1 MNFLQKKAVHVP
13 KKLLDEGNESEIL
26 LSEAVI
32 NNDTRK
38 LKDLLKNKRQ
48 EIDLDKGIKGLP
60 PLLVASMMNK
70 LEICQILVE
79 LGGAKVNEVSSR
91 WQTTPLKLAVKGAHP
106 KIVSYLMEAG
116 KILFPHQFWAIQFS
130 MDFLVVVLPS
140 IMRKLVKMEVE
151 TLLAP

>member
-116 KILFPHQFWAIQFS
+116 KMFSNQFWAIIAF
-130 MDFLVVVLPS
+130 
-140 IMRKLVKMEVE
+140 
-151 TLLAP
+151 

>member
-1 MNFLQKKAVHVP
+1 MNSIQNKAAYIP
-13 KKLLDEGNESEIL
+13 KKLFDEGNEYEIL

-32 NNDTRK
+32 NNDTVTI
-38 LKDLLKNKRQ
+38 KDLLKNKRA

-70 LEICQILVE
+70 LEICKILVE

-91 WQTTPLKLAVKGAHP
+91 WQTTPLKLGVKGAHP

-116 KILFPHQFWAIQFS
+116 K
-130 MDFLVVVLPS
+130 
-140 IMRKLVKMEVE
+140 
-151 TLLAP
+151 